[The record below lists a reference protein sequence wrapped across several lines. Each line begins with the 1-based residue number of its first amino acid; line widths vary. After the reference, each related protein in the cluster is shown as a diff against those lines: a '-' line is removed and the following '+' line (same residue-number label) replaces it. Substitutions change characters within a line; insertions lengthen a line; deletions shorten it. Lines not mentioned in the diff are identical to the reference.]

1 MNSQNAQTYVWLLL
15 ATPQISLI
23 NTPYV
28 GWVVWSNLKCL
39 SLPAACAI
47 VSINECPGFDFNLIE
62 YSLSTSSPIHNVYE
76 HFTLREWWE
85 DSCDD
90 DSLDDDDEMMI
101 RKMNSM
107 TSWTNLKMH
116 PTMHKWMRPKIKW
129 IKFSLR
135 VLFFVDYT
143 PIVKW
148 MDCTRTGYHLVFK
161 NNVITFGFL
170 F

>member
-90 DSLDDDDEMMI
+90 DSLDDDDEDDDSEDELDDELDELEDASDNAQMNATKN
-101 RKMNSM
+101 KMNKIFIACSIFR
-107 TSWTNLKMH
+107 WLH
-116 PTMHKWMRPKIKW
+116 PD
-129 IKFSLR
+129 S
-135 VLFFVDYT
+135 
-143 PIVKW
+143 
-148 MDCTRTGYHLVFK
+148 
-161 NNVITFGFL
+161 
-170 F
+170 